1 MTDFKYICSCGC
13 RVNREDIKVIYWR
26 EKGKLKRKIVC
37 PVHQDCK
44 AIKRVSICQKEGCNK
59 EIIFPIKGGG
69 ITQYCPEHAREHLL
83 EQRRKY
89 ARKYW
94 EQSKEK
100 KKKKKKKKKNFN
112 NTKYRDLNR
121 VDCIHRKECMNKYL
135 GYACIPCKN
144 CKKYKKGGFEKDITN
159 QGDYGLMDTSE
170 INFLENAY

>member
-13 RVNREDIKVIYWR
+13 RIDKEDIQIFSWRED
-26 EKGKLKRKIVC
+26 GKQKRKKVC
-37 PVHQDCK
+37 PIHPDCE
-44 AIKRVSICQKEGCNK
+44 AIERVSVCQKEGCNK

-69 ITQYCPEHAREHLL
+69 IVQYCPEHAKEHLL
-83 EQRRKY
+83 EKRRRY

-94 EQSKEK
+94 EQSK

-112 NTKYRDLNR
+112 NIKYQDLNR
-121 VDCIHRKECMNKYL
+121 ADCIHRKECMDKYL

-144 CKKYKKGGFEKDITN
+144 CKKYAKGGFEKDIAN

-170 INFLENAY
+170 INFLESAY